1 MAADMASADWEWPAE
16 TVQRSPYY
24 APSRIETKEPP
35 APDPQPKLLKR
46 APIIGP
52 ATAGEPV
59 VAAAVEQ
66 AGGIPP
72 APRRVNISD
81 YAWADDG
88 LVIKVYLNVPGIRR
102 QFVRCEFRDEG
113 VDFCAEGLPDGVVRT
128 LSLRRLYDHIHA
140 PGCSY
145 KVRSTGTRACG
156 PRPRPRH
163 APVGPRTPF
172 PHTP

>member
-1 MAADMASADWEWPAE
+1 MAAADWEWPKE
-16 TVQRSPYY
+16 TVHRSPYY
-24 APSRIETKEPP
+24 APNRIESKEPP

-46 APIIGP
+46 
-52 ATAGEPV
+52 EPV
-59 VAAAVEQ
+59 GSVAAGGPGPAAAVES

-88 LVIKVYLNVPGIRR
+88 LVVKVYLNVPGIRK

-128 LSLRRLYDHIHA
+128 LSLRRLYDHIHV

-145 KVRSTGTRACG
+145 KVGLPATRACG
-156 PRPRPRH
+156 AH
-163 APVGPRTPF
+163 ADTWL
-172 PHTP
+172 HTPP